1 MPGRA
6 DGRLLPDLKYERA
19 LQRGGIDC
27 VAGLD
32 EAGRGA
38 WAGPVVAAAVVL
50 PLRRRD
56 LRRVLHGV
64 RDSKIVRQAERE
76 QLAGRIRAVATA
88 VGVGAASP
96 LEVDRFGLLP
106 ATRAAMRR
114 ALLGLK
120 MPVDYLLLDYML
132 LPELHLHQTALPHGD
147 ARVLSIAAASI
158 IAKVS
163 RDRLMAAI
171 DELYPG
177 YAFDRNKGYG
187 TALHRQALRRLG
199 PSPVHRQT
207 YRPVAQLHLEGLE
220 QPPSG
225 GDEHPPTR

>member
-1 MPGRA
+1 MPGRTEGA
-6 DGRLLPDLKYERA
+6 LLPDLKYERA
-19 LQRGGIDC
+19 LHRGGIEC
-27 VAGLD
+27 IAGLD

-50 PLRRRD
+50 PLGRRD
-56 LRRVLHGV
+56 LSRALRGV
-64 RDSKIVRQAERE
+64 RDSKIIRPAERE
-76 QLAGRIRAVATA
+76 QLAERIRAVATT

-96 LEVDRFGLLP
+96 LEVDRYGLLP
-106 ATRAAMRR
+106 ATRSAMRR
-114 ALLGLK
+114 ALLGLEK
-120 MPVDYLLLDYML
+120 PVEYLLLDYML
-132 LPELHLHQTALPHGD
+132 LPEVHLHQTALPHGD

-171 DELYPG
+171 DDLYPG

-207 YRPVAQLHLEGLE
+207 YRPVAQLHLDGLE
-220 QPPSG
+220 
-225 GDEHPPTR
+225 